1 MGPLSG
7 HCEIIITSILQ
18 DNFDLFFDIIS
29 FQHVLHF
36 DVGRSEIEWNMKLK
50 MEILCFYIGPKVHKT
65 TLQSLESTTVLSDTT
80 LYVNNNYIA
89 KMYFRA
95 IKIIIMFATLS
106 SVWPSTH
113 DMLCIHTM
121 IHVLSHEEY

>member
-18 DNFDLFFDIIS
+18 DNFDLFLDIIS

-50 MEILCFYIGPKVHKT
+50 MEILFLHR
-65 TLQSLESTTVLSDTT
+65 
-80 LYVNNNYIA
+80 A
-89 KMYFRA
+89 KS
-95 IKIIIMFATLS
+95 ATKQHCN
-106 SVWPSTH
+106 P
-113 DMLCIHTM
+113 
-121 IHVLSHEEY
+121 